1 VRGCHPELART
12 LTTGSTGL
20 AEETARRHLAERP
33 ELVERFPAAHERCVE
48 DGGFHVRHLAA
59 ALAMGRP
66 ELFDEYVAWTRDL
79 LVGLGIEPDELNRHL
94 QVLTE
99 VIATV
104 TDPHDAA
111 TVRQVVDASLALH
124 TARPAVPR
132 SLLEDDRRH
141 GELSREFLAALL
153 RADRRRAA
161 EMILGAADDCVPI
174 EELYLEVFQ
183 PCLYE
188 VGWLWQTG
196 QASVAQEHLVSAAVQ
211 LAMAQLYPRLFAAPR
226 IGHSVVVA
234 SVGGELHE
242 IGGRMVADIFELH
255 GWDSHFTGANTPSAS
270 VARMVAD
277 VAPQAIAISATL
289 PSHVWSVEEAIR
301 EIRAVSSAPILVGGR
316 PFNQVPDLWQ
326 VVAADATARDAVTAV
341 ATATTLIEVA

>member
-1 VRGCHPELART
+1 MRDRHPELART
-12 LTTGSTGL
+12 LTTGSTDL
-20 AEETARRHLAERP
+20 AEEAARRHLAAHP
-33 ELVERFPAAHERCVE
+33 ELVERFPEAHERCVE

-79 LVGLGIEPDELNRHL
+79 LVGLGIEPDELTRHL
-94 QVLTE
+94 GVLTE

-104 TDPHDAA
+104 THADDAA
-111 TVRQVVDASLALH
+111 VVRQVVNASLASH
-124 TARPAVPR
+124 VDRPAVPR

-141 GELSREFLAALL
+141 GELTRELLATLL
-153 RADRRRAA
+153 RADRRRATDL
-161 EMILGAADDCVPI
+161 ILGAADDGIPI

-188 VGWLWQTG
+188 VGRLWQTG

-211 LAMAQLYPRLFAAPR
+211 LAMAQLYPRLFTTPR
-226 IGHSVVVA
+226 IGCSVVVA